1 MLQPVYGRHGIL
13 CPDPCIFNNNPPSGH
28 LKLEE
33 SGRFMVNGTDV
44 FVIGGG
50 PAGLAAAIAARRR
63 GFHVVVADGNKPPI
77 DKPCGEG
84 LMPDSIAAL
93 QQLGVEIVPGEG
105 YSLQGIKFLEKEK
118 SATACFPTGRGVGL
132 RRPVLHQKMLNQAAA
147 LGVQFLW
154 ETPVTGIRGDG
165 ANLAGGD
172 FVPAKWIIGADGAQ
186 SRVRRWAGLHSSN
199 KRDARMAWRAHIVV
213 APWSEYVEIHW
224 AENAQAYVTPVSANE
239 VCVVMVSRNENRDIR
254 LALNEFPELA
264 SRLSG
269 ERLSRPARGTVTSTH
284 RLKYVSRGNVAL
296 IGDASGS
303 VDAITGEGLSL
314 SFHQA
319 VALAEAMEK
328 NSLNLYQNTHRQ
340 FALRATFMARLLLLL
355 DGRTR
360 LRRRT
365 LTVFKNSPEVFAR
378 LVSIH
383 VGETSPAH
391 FAATGAL
398 LGWRFLAA

>member
-1 MLQPVYGRHGIL
+1 
-13 CPDPCIFNNNPPSGH
+13 
-28 LKLEE
+28 
-33 SGRFMVNGTDV
+33 MVNGTEV

-63 GFHVVVADGNKPPI
+63 GFQVVVADGNKPPI

-93 QQLGVEIVPGEG
+93 NQLGVEIAPHEG
-105 YSLQGIKFLEKEK
+105 YPLQGIKFLEKDK
-118 SATACFPTGRGVGL
+118 SAKACFPTGQGAGL
-132 RRPVLHQKMLNQAAA
+132 RRPILHQKMLDRAVA

-154 ETPVTGIRGDG
+154 ETPVTGIRCGG
-165 ANLAGGD
+165 VNLAAGN
-172 FVPAKWIIGADGAQ
+172 FVHANWIVGADGGQ
-186 SRVRRWAGLHSSN
+186 SRVRRWAGLESSN
-199 KRDARMAWRAHIVV
+199 KRGSRLAWRAHFAV

-239 VCVVMVSRNENRDIR
+239 VCVVVVSRHENRDVR
-254 LALNEFPELA
+254 VALNEFPELT
-264 SRLSG
+264 SRLSR
-269 ERLSRPARGTVTSTH
+269 ERLSRPARGTITTMH
-284 RLKYVSRGNVAL
+284 RLKRVSRGNVAL

-328 NSLNLYQNTHRQ
+328 NDLDLYQKAHRQ
-340 FALRATFMARLLLLL
+340 FARRPTFMARLLLSL
-355 DGRTR
+355 DGRAR
-360 LRRRT
+360 LRQRT
-365 LTVFKNSPEVFAR
+365 LSVFKNNPEVFAR
-378 LVSIH
+378 LISIH

>member
-1 MLQPVYGRHGIL
+1 
-13 CPDPCIFNNNPPSGH
+13 
-28 LKLEE
+28 
-33 SGRFMVNGTDV
+33 MVNGTEV

-63 GFHVVVADGNKPPI
+63 GFQVIVADGNRPPI

-93 QQLGVEIVPGEG
+93 QQLGVEIAPGEG
-105 YSLQGIKFLEKEK
+105 YTLQGIKFLEKEK
-118 SATACFPTGRGVGL
+118 SATACFPTGQGVGL
-132 RRPVLHQKMLNQAAA
+132 RRPILHQKMLNQAGA

-154 ETPVTGIRGDG
+154 ETPVTGIRSDG
-165 ANLAGGD
+165 VNLAGGH
-172 FVPAKWIIGADGAQ
+172 FVQADWIIGADGGQ
-186 SRVRRWAGLHSSN
+186 SRVRRWAGLDSSN
-199 KRDARMAWRAHIVV
+199 KRDTRMAWRAHFVV

-224 AENAQAYVTPVSANE
+224 AENAQAYVTPVSAKE
-239 VCVVMVSRNENRDIR
+239 VCVVMVSRNPNRDIR
-254 LALNEFPELA
+254 IALNEFPELA
-264 SRLSG
+264 TRLSG
-269 ERLSRPARGTVTSTH
+269 ERLSRPARGTVTSMH
-284 RLKYVSRGNVAL
+284 RLKRVSRGNVAL

-328 NSLNLYQNTHRQ
+328 NSLNLYQNTHHQ
-340 FALRATFMARLLLLL
+340 FARRATFMARLLLLL

-365 LTVFKNSPEVFAR
+365 LTVFKNSPEIFAR